1 MDKYFEIKN
10 YDDIYR
16 AVGEIIKHSQ
26 EWEDLFKKLAILLN
40 VSVKNV
46 NNSSLNK
53 LNEALK
59 KEEYISKKEFKLL
72 KKVIKKRNYINHTFF
87 LDVSLYNS
95 DSTNDQYYVIW
106 DFSKIEILL
115 NDVVYNIFEASDF
128 IANKIDIIEKRD
140 CLRPTE
146 FDFL

>member
-59 KEEYISKKEFKLL
+59 KEECISKKEFKLL

-115 NDVVYNIFEASDF
+115 NDIVYNIFEASDF